1 MQRMERSD
9 EILTE
14 IREIAP
20 LLGKS
25 GPVRN
30 PYTLPVGFFENFAEI
45 LILRIRL
52 EASGSPEAVKKMDN
66 IRADQETGE
75 ISPLLAGLQHKTT
88 YQVPDEY
95 FESFNTMISDSGML
109 SERKFR
115 TPESVPVVQISSGK
129 ISDVSAGIKPAE
141 KTKVFNFSRV
151 LKYSVAACIIALLGL
166 TLFNLNHR
174 SVTDPINGLTTV
186 SDQDMANY
194 LDADDIHWTPGVSS
208 SSETASVEFSD
219 NDIHELFSN
228 VSDDELEQYVPSLPL
243 NKGTVN

>member
-1 MQRMERSD
+1 MQRMERSN

-14 IREIAP
+14 IQEIAP
-20 LLGKS
+20 FLGKS
-25 GPVRN
+25 GPARN
-30 PYTLPVGFFENFAEI
+30 PYGLPVGFFENFPDV
-45 LILRIRL
+45 LMHRIRL
-52 EASGSPEAVKKMDN
+52 ESSVSLEMGKK
-66 IRADQETGE
+66 IPAISSAQEITD

-88 YQVPDEY
+88 YQVPEGY
-95 FESFNTMISDSGML
+95 FESLNTLISASGML
-109 SERKFR
+109 NDQEFR
-115 TPESVPVVQISSGK
+115 TPESAPAMSIITGR
-129 ISDVSAGIKPAE
+129 ISDLNPE
-141 KTKVFNFSRV
+141 TKVSEKNKLFNFSRV

-166 TLFNLNHR
+166 TLFNMNHL

-194 LDADDIHWTPGVSS
+194 LDAGDIHWTPGVTS

-243 NKGTVN
+243 NKGSVN

>member
-1 MQRMERSD
+1 MERSN

-14 IREIAP
+14 IQEIAP

-25 GPVRN
+25 GPARN
-30 PYTLPVGFFENFAEI
+30 PYTLPVGFFENFPEI
-45 LILRIRL
+45 LMLRIH
-52 EASGSPEAVKKMDN
+52 MDS
-66 IRADQETGE
+66 AEGLETGKKITDISSPQEMIE
-75 ISPLLAGLQHKTT
+75 ISPLLAGLQHRAT
-88 YQVPDEY
+88 YQVPEGY
-95 FESFNTMISDSGML
+95 FESLNTMISDSGVL
-109 SERKFR
+109 YENASL
-115 TPESVPVVQISSGK
+115 TPEFAPVVQISSGK
-129 ISDVSAGIKPAE
+129 IANIYPETKDSGKN
-141 KTKVFNFSRV
+141 KVFNFSRV
-151 LKYSVAACIIALLGL
+151 LKYSVAACVIALLGL

-174 SVTDPINGLTTV
+174 NVTDPINGLTTV

-208 SSETASVEFSD
+208 TSETASVEFSD